1 MPPPGGRVAPVPSRY
16 ALRRDVD
23 ELAVEFEVDD
33 NTLAGTPAGTGAPG
47 ALPADVV
54 PATTAPVVL
63 ERFRKDEED
72 APPTRSLRALRWG
85 LVPARAQDASGGAR
99 TAEVRAKTLL
109 EDPATAEAALLR
121 RCLVPA
127 DAWYGSGAGAT
138 ADGGPGGQDV
148 AVEPAD
154 GSVLALA
161 GVYDFWRDPAR
172 APGDPARWLVSF
184 AVVTTAAGAGPEPRP
199 GRVPLVVPRDLRD
212 AWLDPS
218 LDDADDVRS
227 LLAAVPDDLLRS
239 GALRVRPVPPADRGG
254 APDPGAGE
262 PPRA

>member
-1 MPPPGGRVAPVPSRY
+1 MPSRY

-33 NTLAGTPAGTGAPG
+33 NTLAATPSGPGAAA

-85 LVPARAQDASGGAR
+85 LVPAGAQDASGGAR
-99 TAEVRAKTLL
+99 TAEVRAETLL

-127 DAWYGSGAGAT
+127 DAWHGSGA
-138 ADGGPGGQDV
+138 PGGQDV
-148 AVEPAD
+148 AVGPAD

-161 GVYDFWRDPAR
+161 GVYDFWKDPAR

-227 LLAAVPDDLLRS
+227 LVAAVARDLFRG
-239 GALRVRPVPPADRGG
+239 GALQVRPVPPADRGG